1 MFAWSKLCI
10 TGTTTSVTVQLCNGF
25 SAAGTF
31 LSGGNIHVGLI
42 CCVAMHCREAQGH
55 QQEVDQLLKDRRMA
69 IVQLQE
75 ILALA
80 KSMRLT

>member
-1 MFAWSKLCI
+1 
-10 TGTTTSVTVQLCNGF
+10 
-25 SAAGTF
+25 
-31 LSGGNIHVGLI
+31 
-42 CCVAMHCREAQGH
+42 MHCREVQGH

>member
-1 MFAWSKLCI
+1 ML
-10 TGTTTSVTVQLCNGF
+10 
-25 SAAGTF
+25 
-31 LSGGNIHVGLI
+31 
-42 CCVAMHCREAQGH
+42 CREVQGH
-55 QQEVDQLLKDRRMA
+55 QQEADQLLKDRRMA